1 MKLKKIDKSFFVQA
15 YQNELKLK
23 PYLIYGMKK
32 ILYLFNKSI
41 VKYWVQFLKILY
53 CIGIVLYW
61 PNTYRNCIVYCIV

>member
-1 MKLKKIDKSFFVQA
+1 MKLKKIDKSFFVEA
-15 YQNELKLK
+15 FQNELKLK
-23 PYLIYGMKK
+23 VRKK

>member
-1 MKLKKIDKSFFVQA
+1 MKLKKIDKYFFFEA
-15 YQNELKLK
+15 FQNKLKLK
-23 PYLIYGMKK
+23 VRKK

-53 CIGIVLYW
+53 CIGIVLHW